1 MFIIQ
6 TVNAI
11 LTAVVA
17 GMRKDEPDAGVRLAA
32 TTALGNALEF
42 AATNFEAEAERNYL
56 MQCVCEGAAAPDA
69 RVRAAAFECLVKI
82 AAAHYDLLPAYMAE
96 LFALTVRAV
105 REDSEEVA
113 KQALE
118 LWCTVAEEEA
128 DRAEDAAGGVHGVVQ
143 HRFVSQALHPLAA
156 LLLDQLTKQEAGQ
169 DEDAGAWNLA
179 MAAGTTLGLV
189 AAAAG
194 DPIVDLVMPFVQAGI
209 GRADGGPEPE
219 AWRHREAATF
229 AFGSILEGPS
239 PGRLADLVRSGLAV
253 LVGALGDASP
263 AVRHTTAWAL
273 GRVFEFVHGAP
284 GAPPVIP
291 PGALP
296 TVVAALLQ
304 ATRDAPHIAEKAC
317 YAISQLVAGFA
328 AAAAGSGDESRLD
341 LGGGAGD
348 SSEPGAPSP
357 SSSPVS
363 PYMKDIMAALLDAGS
378 RAAAG
383 GTTSGAG
390 GGAYGGADA
399 ARGATA
405 AFEALNEVVRSA
417 PADAAP
423 LVAALIPVTLERL
436 AAAVRA
442 APAAAA
448 GGGGS
453 SEQVAEV
460 QGALC
465 GVLTVVT
472 QRLASSGEAG
482 RAAVAPHADT
492 IMAALLAV
500 AGGGGAAALEDALLA
515 AGALTYA
522 AGPAFAAY
530 LPNLMPVLEAA
541 LANTDDWAAAG
552 VAVGVLGDVGRAV
565 EGGLAPY
572 APPLV
577 ARLLGALQSTA
588 VRRDLKPPI
597 LSALG
602 DLALAVGDA
611 FTPFLPHVLPMLA
624 SAQALATEAAAR
636 AGPGDEEASE
646 YVDALRSGVLE
657 AYAGLIN
664 GLSGPA
670 AASDPAFAAAMPGL
684 LAFVDAVG
692 ASARAAAA
700 GGLDDAHAPPGPLVV
715 RSAVSLLGDV
725 AAGVPSAAPLF
736 QAIPGLAPFVD
747 FCRSGGGPPPPDP
760 ALAEQGGWALQAI
773 NAAVARAGGGA

>member
-1 MFIIQ
+1 
-6 TVNAI
+6 
-11 LTAVVA
+11 
-17 GMRKDEPDAGVRLAA
+17 MRKDEPDAGVRLAA

-56 MQCVCEGAAAPDA
+56 MQCVCEGAAAPEP

-105 REDSEEVA
+105 REDSEDVA

-128 DRAEDAAGGVHGVVQ
+128 DRADDAAAGAPGVVQ
-143 HRFVSQALHPLAA
+143 HRFVAQALHPLTS
-156 LLLDQLTKQEAGQ
+156 LLLDQLTKQEPGQ

-189 AAAAG
+189 AAAVG
-194 DPIVDLVMPFVQAGI
+194 DPVVDLVMPFVQAGI
-209 GRADGGPEPE
+209 GRADGAGDPE

-253 LVGALGDASP
+253 LVGALADPAP

-328 AAAAGSGDESRLD
+328 ASAAGSEDGDG
-341 LGGGAGD
+341 LGGVGD
-348 SSEPGAPSP
+348 SSEGGGGGAASP
-357 SSSPVS
+357 STSPVS

-378 RAAAG
+378 RAAASTGGG
-383 GTTSGAG
+383 GTG
-390 GGAYGGADA
+390 GGAWGADA

-417 PADAAP
+417 PPDAAP

-436 AAAVRA
+436 AVAVRA
-442 APAAAA
+442 APAAAAA

-453 SEQVAEV
+453 SERVAEV

-465 GVLTVVT
+465 GVLTVVI
-472 QRLASSGEAG
+472 QRLASSEAG

-500 AGGGGAAALEDALLA
+500 ASGGAGAGGVAAGSNAALEDALLA

-522 AGPAFAAY
+522 TGPAFAAY
-530 LPNLMPVLEAA
+530 LPTFMPVLEAA

-565 EGGLAPY
+565 EGGLSPY

-577 ARLLGALQSTA
+577 ARLLSSLQSA
-588 VRRDLKPPI
+588 SVRRDLKPPI

-611 FTPFLPHVLPMLA
+611 FAPFLPHVLPMLA
-624 SAQALATEAAAR
+624 SAQALATEAASR
-636 AGPGDEEASE
+636 AEPGDEEAGD
-646 YVDALRSGVLE
+646 YLDALRSGVLE

-664 GLSGPA
+664 GLSGA
-670 AASDPAFAAAMPGL
+670 AAAADPAFAAAMPGL
-684 LAFVDAVG
+684 LAFVDGIG
-692 ASARAAAA
+692 AAARAAAA
-700 GGLDDAHAPPGPLVV
+700 AGGGGGGEAVAAAPAPPVV
-715 RSAVSLLGDV
+715 RAAVALLGDI
-725 AAGVPSAAPLF
+725 AAGVPAAAPLF
-736 QAIPGLAPFVD
+736 QAIPGLAPFVE
-747 FCRSGGGPPPPDP
+747 FCRSGGGPPPPDL
-760 ALAEQGGWALQAI
+760 ALAEQGGWALNAI
-773 NAAVARAGGGA
+773 NAAVARGG